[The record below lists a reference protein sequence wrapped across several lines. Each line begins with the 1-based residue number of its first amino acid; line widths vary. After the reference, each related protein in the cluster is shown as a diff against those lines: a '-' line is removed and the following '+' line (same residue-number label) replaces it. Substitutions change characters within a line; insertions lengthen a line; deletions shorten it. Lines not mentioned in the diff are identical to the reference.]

1 MIVAQHGGLLTASNN
16 NGRGMTFRLELPRDR
31 SRPI

>member
-1 MIVAQHGGLLTASNN
+1 VAQHGGLLSARKNE
-16 NGRGMTFRLELPRDR
+16 GAGMTFQLELPRDR